1 MLDKCV
7 SVCVCVCSFPPV
19 PPNPASA
26 PFPLIQIK
34 SFQTQI
40 SIIHLIQ
47 IMPCDKN
54 YPYCNNPLNWERAAH
69 QKEKR
74 ERGLDVRRVVVVG
87 LVSRSQIRAFATRIS
102 SLFEEAAF
110 KCARMMKLKQIE
122 RKPGRM
128 LPQSINAGLN

>member
-1 MLDKCV
+1 MACLTCTCANKR
-7 SVCVCVCSFPPV
+7 VCSLALKLCPPT
-19 PPNPASA
+19 PLSLHSPAST
-26 PFPLIQIK
+26 PIPLNQIK

-74 ERGLDVRRVVVVG
+74 EKGVGSEEVVVG
-87 LVSRSQIRAFATRIS
+87 REGGLVNQSRIRSLIPRIS
-102 SLFEEAAF
+102 SLFEETF
-110 KCARMMKLKQIE
+110 LKRTGMTGIE
-122 RKPGRM
+122 V
-128 LPQSINAGLN
+128 N

>member
-1 MLDKCV
+1 MCACLCV
-7 SVCVCVCSFPPV
+7 HVCSLALV
-19 PPNPASA
+19 PPNPAST

-74 ERGLDVRRVVVVG
+74 EKGLEVRVVVVG
-87 LVSRSQIRAFATRIS
+87 LVSRSRIRTLVTRIS
-102 SLFEEAAF
+102 SLFEEAVF
-110 KCARMMKLKQIE
+110 KLTGMMKLK
-122 RKPGRM
+122 
-128 LPQSINAGLN
+128 